1 MALNRLFTVSL
12 CAFAACACAAHA
24 VRLEFPDADAK
35 NGLAFDCS
43 VTDGQ
48 EKCKDSTVE
57 NPAANNRTGTEF
69 VILPRECKK
78 SFHLIVVH
86 DAGSSSPTVH
96 VECSPPDGQPI
107 TVVPIT
113 TADSASAPLPAP
125 AGSH

>member
-1 MALNRLFTVSL
+1 MPLSRLL
-12 CAFAACACAAHA
+12 IACCCAFAACACATHA

-57 NPAANNRTGTEF
+57 NPAANNRVGTEF
-69 VILPRECKK
+69 VIMPRECKK
-78 SFHLIVVH
+78 NFHLIVVH

-107 TVVPIT
+107 SVVPIT
-113 TADSASAPLPAP
+113 ATDPASAPAAAP
-125 AGSH
+125 GGH